1 MLNITQVHVQL
12 HNVLKNSL
20 YWSFHFE
27 VKILVT
33 DNLECSAN
41 TFNFDMELEYS
52 VLRKVCITLLKQ
64 LAISKMEIYQSI
76 SQMYFYK
83 RIIPF
88 GMN

>member
-1 MLNITQVHVQL
+1 MIAKFNAGIKKMDHTGLF
-12 HNVLKNSL
+12 S
-20 YWSFHFE
+20 FE
-27 VKILVT
+27 VKILFT

-41 TFNFDMELEYS
+41 TFTFDMELEYS

-64 LAISKMEIYQSI
+64 LAICKMDQSI
-76 SQMYFYK
+76 SHMYFYK